1 MLREVVHSCAFVVVV
16 ISLPSHRLL
25 ERKKEK
31 KKGKEGRG
39 REKIR
44 IICVA

>member
-1 MLREVVHSCAFVVVV
+1 LASHPTAF
-16 ISLPSHRLL
+16 

-31 KKGKEGRG
+31 KEGKEGRG